1 MRSFAFRSLLP
12 HNIWSKPNT
21 SVIIIETLFICIK
34 GVWIYQESRL
44 SKYWQPLVNFQTFLY
59 VMLLCG
65 LQCFFCKFCSAGS
78 LFFFSIIFLLIIC
91 SVQRPPKLALF
102 WGGFVTQHFLYCC
115 YCWWTTWIE
124 IEMKTK
130 NNNNKKPKKLQYLQ
144 NRKQFLN

>member
-78 LFFFSIIFLLIIC
+78 LFFFLYHFF
-91 SVQRPPKLALF
+91 ANYLF
-102 WGGFVTQHFLYCC
+102 STATTKTSFILGGFCNSALPVLLLLL
-115 YCWWTTWIE
+115 
-124 IEMKTK
+124 M
-130 NNNNKKPKKLQYLQ
+130 NNMNWNRNENKKQQQQKTQKITIFT
-144 NRKQFLN
+144 K